1 MNFFNKKSANR
12 PQKNYKETINEIL
25 SVSTLQFLLSPI
37 RSKRLLIKITWAL
50 FLVVLFLLSIYYA
63 VLNILDYLKFET
75 FTSYHEINEN
85 QSEFPTISLCS
96 ADYKDYDLKLYEIRF
111 NKSYDFS
118 GDMKKELEENFEM
131 YIDTNYGKCY
141 RFNSGKNMLNQSIPI
156 KYAKLAGKE
165 ARFRIKFQI
174 ISNNK
179 TSDYETFL
187 IYIHNSTM
195 IPLSIYRLGYY
206 ISVGTSSHFIIK
218 RTFNQKLEQPFND
231 CYKNVSSF
239 GLNQTIIDFIRF
251 NNRSYTQKECLHL
264 CLIDDE
270 NRNIDNFYIN
280 VDRNRCLQD
289 YCPLEC
295 DSFSYDI
302 LTNSYDQNPKNSSN
316 YTIGV
321 YYEDLKYTLI
331 SQQPKIELFGLISNI
346 GGTLG
351 LFIGF
356 SFITLLE
363 IFELLAELM
372 FIFFSS

>member
-1 MNFFNKKSANR
+1 MNFLNRKSVNR
-12 PQKNYKETINEIL
+12 PKKNFKKTTKEIL
-25 SVSTLQFLLSPI
+25 SASTLQFLLSPI

-50 FLVVLFLLSIYYA
+50 FLVVLFLLSIYY
-63 VLNILDYLKFET
+63 VILNILDYLKFEY

-96 ADYKDYDLKLYEIRF
+96 PDYQDYDLKLYDIKF
-111 NKSYDFS
+111 TKSCDFS
-118 GDMKKELEENFEM
+118 QDMKTELEKHFEI
-131 YIDTNYGKCY
+131 YKDTKYGKCY
-141 RFNSGKNMLNQSIPI
+141 RFNSGKNTLNQTIPI

-174 ISNNK
+174 ISNK
-179 TSDYETFL
+179 TSDYDTFL
-187 IYIHNSTM
+187 IYIHNNTM
-195 IPLSIYRLGYY
+195 IPLSIYQLGYY
-206 ISVGTSSHFIIK
+206 ISVGTSNHFIIK

-239 GLNQTIIDFIRF
+239 SLNKTIIDFIRF

-264 CLIDDE
+264 CLISDDF
-270 NRNIDNFYIN
+270 RDIDKFYIN
-280 VDRNRCLQD
+280 VDRNRCIQD

-302 LTNSYDQNPKNSSN
+302 LTNSYDKYPKNSST

-346 GGTLG
+346 GGTLS

-372 FIFFSS
+372 FIFFS

>member
-50 FLVVLFLLSIYYA
+50 FLVVLFLLSIYYV

-111 NKSYDFS
+111 KKSYDFS
-118 GDMKKELEENFEM
+118 EDMKKELEKNFEI
-131 YIDTNYGKCY
+131 YTDTYYGKCY

-174 ISNNK
+174 ISK
-179 TSDYETFL
+179 TKTPDYETFL

-195 IPLSIYRLGYY
+195 KPLSIYR
-206 ISVGTSSHFIIK
+206 
-218 RTFNQKLEQPFND
+218 
-231 CYKNVSSF
+231 
-239 GLNQTIIDFIRF
+239 
-251 NNRSYTQKECLHL
+251 
-264 CLIDDE
+264 
-270 NRNIDNFYIN
+270 
-280 VDRNRCLQD
+280 
-289 YCPLEC
+289 
-295 DSFSYDI
+295 
-302 LTNSYDQNPKNSSN
+302 
-316 YTIGV
+316 
-321 YYEDLKYTLI
+321 
-331 SQQPKIELFGLISNI
+331 
-346 GGTLG
+346 
-351 LFIGF
+351 
-356 SFITLLE
+356 
-363 IFELLAELM
+363 
-372 FIFFSS
+372 